1 VIANLNMTEKLI
13 ELLRKAKI
21 KRDTNLLEEVHNF
34 ILDSLQDLKIYKKN
48 NRRSETYQL
57 NEEIRALESLNA
69 LVFEINAQIERSYY
83 PRLHNIRKNKRV

>member
-1 VIANLNMTEKLI
+1 MTERLI
-13 ELLRKAKI
+13 ELLKKAKL

-34 ILDSLQDLKIYKKN
+34 ILDSLQDLRIYKKN

-69 LVFEINAQIERSYY
+69 LAFEINAQIEKSYY
-83 PRLHNIRKNKRV
+83 PRLQNISKNKRV